1 MEEMT
6 KKKENRI
13 GGAVPAAEENNGE
26 ALEKLTAQRHHRAV
40 LSWLHVSGETVQ
52 FLEKIPD
59 GLVCECLY
67 LCVIDGMPL
76 SDLQKIC
83 NVLAGTSREKAEII
97 LQERQRYLQK
107 LYGETSVMG
116 KQIDELYQE
125 AKQVFSE
132 SQKVQKSVEQH
143 MTYTLEMQKTLL
155 EEQKESN
162 KISLSSK
169 DEVIR
174 EKDKQMQKLEQDI
187 RSLQETEASM
197 REENRQIRQKLLE
210 QETEKAAVLTEKEEI
225 LLPQDADNAPDPT
238 TEKVEL
244 EGETSKEPPRRNGFR
259 AFFRKSRREKESREF
274 IETFLSDKE
283 YSQEQREYLLRC
295 LEEGDRVRK
304 IQQFASPK
312 LTVEQMERM
321 RKLSSR

>member
-1 MEEMT
+1 MENT
-6 KKKENRI
+6 NKKENRM
-13 GGAVPAAEENNGE
+13 GETVLVAEEKNGE
-26 ALEKLTAQRHHRAV
+26 TLEKLTARQHHRAV
-40 LSWLHVSGETVQ
+40 LSWLRVSGETVQ
-52 FLEKIPD
+52 FIEKIPD

-67 LCVIDGMPL
+67 LCVIDGMPF

-83 NVLAGTSREKAEII
+83 TSLEGSSREKAETV

-116 KQIDELYQE
+116 AQIDKLYQE
-125 AKQVFSE
+125 AKQVFLESE
-132 SQKVQKSVEQH
+132 KIQKSVEKH

-162 KISLSSK
+162 KIALSSK
-169 DEVIR
+169 KEVIQ
-174 EKDKQMQKLEQDI
+174 EKEKQIQRLEQEVK
-187 RSLQETEASM
+187 SLQETEISL

-210 QETEKAAVLTEKEEI
+210 QETEKSVAPTEKEET
-225 LLPQDADNAPDPT
+225 LLYQ
-238 TEKVEL
+238 KR
-244 EGETSKEPPRRNGFR
+244 ETSASQKPEKRADVLKEQAEPPRRNGFR

-274 IETFLSDKE
+274 IKTFLSDKE
-283 YSQEQREYLLRC
+283 YSQEQREYLLWC
-295 LEEGDRVRK
+295 LEEGDSVRE

-321 RKLSSR
+321 RRLNSR

>member
-1 MEEMT
+1 MENT
-6 KKKENRI
+6 NKKENRM
-13 GGAVPAAEENNGE
+13 GETVLVAEEKNGE
-26 ALEKLTAQRHHRAV
+26 TLEKLTARQHHRAV
-40 LSWLHVSGETVQ
+40 LSWLRVSGETVQ

-187 RSLQETEASM
+187 RSLQETEASL

-210 QETEKAAVLTEKEEI
+210 QETEKAAVPTEKEEM
-225 LLPQDADNAPDPT
+225 LLPQDADNAPAPT
-238 TEKVEL
+238 TEKRSTTPEKQ
-244 EGETSKEPPRRNGFR
+244 KEPPRRNGFR

-274 IETFLSDKE
+274 IGTFLSDKE

-295 LEEGDRVRK
+295 LEEGDSVRK

-321 RKLSSR
+321 RRLSSR

>member
-1 MEEMT
+1 MEENT
-6 KKKENRI
+6 KKKENRPEDS
-13 GGAVPAAEENNGE
+13 VSTTEEKNGE
-26 ALEKLTAQRHHRAV
+26 NLEKLPAQKHHRAV
-40 LSWLHVSGETVQ
+40 LLWLNVSIKTVQ

-76 SDLQKIC
+76 SDLQKIY
-83 NVLAGTSREKAEII
+83 NALTGTSWEKANTI
-97 LQERQRYLQK
+97 LEERKRYLQK

-132 SQKVQKSVEQH
+132 NQKVQKSVEQH

-187 RSLQETEASM
+187 RSLQETEASL
-197 REENRQIRQKLLE
+197 REENRQIRQKFLE
-210 QETEKAAVLTEKEEI
+210 QETEKAAVLTEKEEM
-225 LLPQDADNAPDPT
+225 LLPQDVDNAPDPT
-238 TEKVEL
+238 TEKRSTAPEKQT
-244 EGETSKEPPRRNGFR
+244 GPPHRNGFR
-259 AFFRKSRREKESREF
+259 AFFQKSRREKESREF
-274 IETFLSDKE
+274 IETFLGDKE

-295 LEEGDRVRK
+295 LEEGDSVRK

>member
-1 MEEMT
+1 MEETT
-6 KKKENRI
+6 KKKEDRPE
-13 GGAVPAAEENNGE
+13 GAVPAAEENNGE

-76 SDLQKIC
+76 SDLQKIYST
-83 NVLAGTSREKAEII
+83 LHGSSREKAEAI
-97 LQERQRYLQK
+97 LQERQHYLQK

-132 SQKVQKSVEQH
+132 SQKVQRSVEQH

>member
-1 MEEMT
+1 MEENT
-6 KKKENRI
+6 KKKENRPEEP
-13 GGAVPAAEENNGE
+13 VSTAEGKNGE
-26 ALEKLTAQRHHRAV
+26 ALEKLTAQKHHRAV
-40 LSWLHVSGETVQ
+40 LSWLHISGETVQ

-67 LCVIDGMPL
+67 FCAIDGMPL
-76 SDLQKIC
+76 QEIQKMFSR
-83 NVLAGTSREKAEII
+83 LKGTSREKANII
-97 LQERQRYLQK
+97 LEERKRYLQK
-107 LYGETSVMG
+107 LYGETAEIG

-187 RSLQETEASM
+187 
-197 REENRQIRQKLLE
+197 I
-210 QETEKAAVLTEKEEI
+210 
-225 LLPQDADNAPDPT
+225 
-238 TEKVEL
+238 
-244 EGETSKEPPRRNGFR
+244 
-259 AFFRKSRREKESREF
+259 
-274 IETFLSDKE
+274 
-283 YSQEQREYLLRC
+283 
-295 LEEGDRVRK
+295 
-304 IQQFASPK
+304 
-312 LTVEQMERM
+312 
-321 RKLSSR
+321 